1 QWSKWPTMMAT
12 MPGLFASYWGL
23 LRHTGKRSRRR
34 GMNSSVSATRV
45 RFDPDSMWVELSDGR
60 TIGVPL
66 AWFPKLLRCTTE
78 ELERVRISS
87 RGLHWDAMDEDIS

>member
-1 QWSKWPTMMAT
+1 MS
-12 MPGLFASYWGL
+12 
-23 LRHTGKRSRRR
+23 
-34 GMNSSVSATRV
+34 SSVSATRV

-87 RGLHWDAMDEDIS
+87 RGLHWDAMDEDISIAGLLAGLGDQSANKTFAA